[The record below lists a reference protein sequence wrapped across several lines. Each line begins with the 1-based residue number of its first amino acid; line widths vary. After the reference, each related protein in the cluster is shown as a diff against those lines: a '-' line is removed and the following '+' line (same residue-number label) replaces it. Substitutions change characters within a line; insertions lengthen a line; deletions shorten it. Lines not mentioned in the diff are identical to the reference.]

1 MAICRRGNRRA
12 LLCMLGLCA
21 YRLFYFY
28 VYALCFTCMF
38 VSVNSLQS
46 ANRLKKKHFS
56 FPISADNFTAAT
68 SITSTIT
75 SNDNHEPTGAGFELY
90 HHSSV
95 SWCWELFLVP
105 PRLQPM
111 QPQLLAFLLST
122 KNPNK
127 LFLST
132 CKPLHVTPWPLQHEN
147 KTKQSYITVLVTF
160 TMTSFSLLFY
170 NNKKKLIP
178 SLIAMGIK
186 LASRLCCH
194 D

>member
-21 YRLFYFY
+21 SYQLFYFY
-28 VYALCFTCMF
+28 IYALCFTCMF

-46 ANRLKKKHFS
+46 ANRLNKHFS
-56 FPISADNFTAAT
+56 FPFSADNFTAAT

-75 SNDNHEPTGAGFELY
+75 SNDNHEPTDAGFELY

-122 KNPNK
+122 KKSKKNCF
-127 LFLST
+127 FLLANHCTSLLDH
-132 CKPLHVTPWPLQHEN
+132 CSMR
-147 KTKQSYITVLVTF
+147 TKQNNL
-160 TMTSFSLLFY
+160 TSLSLSPL
-170 NNKKKLIP
+170 
-178 SLIAMGIK
+178 
-186 LASRLCCH
+186 R
-194 D
+194 